1 MSFVHLHTH
10 SHYSLL
16 DGLSKI
22 DGLVAKAKRL
32 GMPALA
38 LTDHGNLY
46 GAIEFYKTC
55 KAAGIKPIIGVEA
68 YIAVRSRH
76 DKEPNIDN
84 KRYHLTLL
92 AKNRAGYQNLIK
104 LVTAANLEGYYYKPR
119 MDKELL
125 VKHHEGI
132 ICLSGCLASELGR
145 ALGNR
150 DLTKGEQVIAEY
162 QEIFGGGNYFLE
174 IMHHPKIER
183 QIEIKN
189 ATIKLAE
196 QLKIPLVATHD
207 SHYLEPDDAKA
218 HDTLVAI
225 QQNNFDDNKRFSAAG
240 EDFSFISPEEAAKL
254 FADTPE
260 ALENTLRIAELCSIE
275 LNLGQWVF
283 PQYPLPAGESF
294 DELLTRQVE
303 KRLAK
308 YLLEHSDF
316 CAEAKV
322 RVTYELGVI
331 TKKGYSPYFL
341 VVSDIINYARTQ
353 DIFTNTRG
361 SAAGSF
367 VSYLLGITGVDP
379 LVYKLPFERF
389 LNPDRPSPP
398 DIDMDFADKRRDEV
412 INYVK
417 QKYGE
422 DKVAQIG
429 TFGSMMARGACRD
442 VARALGFP
450 YAIGDRIANLIPTGS
465 QGFPMTIERA
475 LKITPELK
483 MAYEKEPETKQII
496 DLAKKIEGGARHIS
510 VHAAGVVI
518 APSAITD
525 YVPVQL
531 DPKGLPAGRQGG
543 KIITQYDM
551 YAVEETGLLKLDFL
565 GIRNLSILEDSI
577 RLVKKIRGLKIDI
590 EKISLNDKKTFAMLA
605 KGETMALFQLNGSGM
620 TKYLKDLVPT
630 SIHDL
635 NVMIALY
642 RPGPMDN
649 INEYI
654 ARKHGEKP
662 IKFLHQKMKSF
673 LETTYG
679 VLVYQDDLL
688 MTAIKVAGYTWGEVD
703 KFRKAIGKKIPAE
716 MAKQHILFIN
726 GCIKNS
732 GMTKEKA
739 EKIWG
744 LFEPFQGYGFN
755 KAHAASYGKV
765 AYQTAYMKA
774 NYPAEYMT
782 AVLSA
787 ESDNLETITEVITEC
802 VRMGL
807 PVLPPDINES
817 FGDFTVIKT
826 PSVRAPQHSVSGS
839 SGDKIRFGL
848 YTIKNLGTEIAD
860 VIVTERKHGGIFRD
874 IPNFLERIIHRNLNK
889 KSLEAL
895 VQAGAFDSLGEDRAT
910 ILANLD
916 RLLAYNRDVGA
927 GRQNQ
932 ESLFALMTD
941 VSSIPQLKLEPAPP
955 ATLREKLIWEKE
967 LLGLYVSGHPLEPFR
982 SKFTEANSLKNI
994 KQQEDGTAVI
1004 AGGLIEEVR
1013 DILTK
1018 RGDKMAFIKLA
1029 DFTDRIEVV
1038 VFNRFYEQY
1047 KDLLIVGRC
1056 VAARGR
1062 LSLRNSEPSI
1072 VLENAKELV

>member
-1 MSFVHLHTH
+1 MSFVHLHNH
-10 SHYSLL
+10 SNYSLL

-22 DGLVAKAKRL
+22 DGMVAKAKRL

-46 GAIEFYKTC
+46 GAIEFYKAC
-55 KAAGIKPIIGVEA
+55 KANDIKPIIGVEA
-68 YIAVRSRH
+68 YIANRSRH

-92 AKNRAGYQNLIK
+92 AKNKTGYQNLIK

-125 VKHHEGI
+125 AQHHDGI
-132 ICLSGCLASELGR
+132 ICLSGCMASELGR
-145 ALGNR
+145 ALQHNDSTRAEVIIR
-150 DLTKGEQVIAEY
+150 DH
-162 QEIFGGGNYFLE
+162 QEIFGAENYFLE
-174 IMHHPKIER
+174 IMHHPKIET
-183 QIEIKN
+183 QI
-189 ATIKLAE
+189 AIKLATIE
-196 QLKIPLVATHD
+196 LAKKFKIPLVATHD
-207 SHYLEPDDAKA
+207 SHYLESDDAKA

-225 QQNNFDDNKRFSAAG
+225 QQNNFDDNKRFSAVG
-240 EDFSFISPEEAAKL
+240 EDFSFIDQTEASKL

-260 ALENTLRIAELCSIE
+260 ALANTLRIADLCSLE
-275 LNLGQWVF
+275 LELGQWVF
-283 PQYPLPAGESF
+283 PHYPLPIGQSY
-294 DELLTRQVE
+294 DQLLTHQAQE
-303 KRLAK
+303 RLIP
-308 YLLEHSDF
+308 YLVDRSNYAE
-316 CAEAKV
+316 EAKL
-322 RVTYELGVI
+322 RLEYELNI
-331 TKKGYSPYFL
+331 IIKKGYSPYFL
-341 VVSDIINYARTQ
+341 VVSDIINHARAQ
-353 DIFTNTRG
+353 GIFTNTRG

-412 INYVK
+412 ISYVK

-429 TFGSMMARGACRD
+429 TFGSMMARGAVRD

-450 YAIGDRIANLIPTGS
+450 YAVGDRISNLIPLGS
-465 QGFPMTIERA
+465 QGFPMTIARA
-475 LKITPELK
+475 LELTPELK
-483 MAYEKEPETKQII
+483 EAYAREPDTKQII
-496 DLAKKIEGGARHIS
+496 DLAEKIEGGPRHIS

-518 APSAITD
+518 APTALTD

-531 DPKGLPAGRQGG
+531 DPKGG

-551 YAVEETGLLKLDFL
+551 YAVEDTGLLKLDFL

-577 RLVKKIRGLKIDI
+577 RLVKKIHGLVIQIDEI
-590 EKISLNDKKTFAMLA
+590 PLDDKKTFTLLA
-605 KGETMALFQLNGSGM
+605 KGETSGLFQLNGSGM
-620 TKYLKDLVPT
+620 TKCLKELRPT
-630 SIHDL
+630 TIHDI
-635 NVMIALY
+635 NVMVALY

-654 ARKHGEKP
+654 ARKHGQKP
-662 IKFLHQKMKSF
+662 VKFFHPKMKSF

-688 MTAIKVAGYTWGEVD
+688 MTAIEVAGYSWGEVD
-703 KFRKAIGKKIPAE
+703 KFRKAVGKKIPKE
-716 MAKQHILFIN
+716 MAKQHLLFVD

-732 GMTKEKA
+732 GMKKDKA
-739 EKIWG
+739 EELWD
-744 LFEPFQGYGFN
+744 LFEPFAGYGFN

-787 ESDNLETITEVITEC
+787 ESGDMETIAEAIIEC
-802 VRMGL
+802 GRMGL

-817 FGDFTVIKT
+817 FGDFTVL
-826 PSVRAPQHSVSGS
+826 S
-839 SGDKIRFGL
+839 DKIRFGL
-848 YTIKNLGTEIAD
+848 YTIKNLGTEIAE
-860 VIVTERKHGGIFRD
+860 VIVTERKKKGPFISL
-874 IPNFLERIIHRNLNK
+874 PNFLERITHRNLNK

-895 VQAGAFDSLGEDRAT
+895 IQAGAFDSLGIDRAT

-916 RLLAYNRDVGA
+916 RLLAYNRDVGVD
-927 GRQNQ
+927 RQNQ
-932 ESLFALMTD
+932 GSLFTLMADT
-941 VSSIPQLKLEPAPP
+941 SSVPSLKLDPAPP
-955 ATLREKLIWEKE
+955 ATLQEKLAWEKE
-967 LLGLYVSGHPLEPFR
+967 LLGLYVSGHPLEPYR
-982 SKFTEANSLKNI
+982 AKFTEANSIKNLKQKKEN
-994 KQQEDGTAVI
+994 TAVVV
-1004 AGGLIEEVR
+1004 GGLIEEVR
-1013 DILTK
+1013 PVMTK
-1018 RGDKMAFIKLA
+1018 RGDRMAFFKLA

-1038 VFNRFYEQY
+1038 AFSRQYEQY
-1047 KDLLIVGRC
+1047 KELL
-1056 VAARGR
+1056 VAEKCIAIRGQ
-1062 LSLRNSEPSI
+1062 LSLRNGEASI
-1072 VLENAKELV
+1072 VLESAKELV